1 MLTFCFLACLT
12 PMPIDQTPE
21 DRDGDGVPVL
31 VDCDDNNPDRFP
43 GNSEVCDGADQD
55 CDDAIDEG
63 TLLEGYLDQD
73 GDGVGAGDG
82 LQVCNVLDQ
91 GLVYD
96 GNDCD
101 DGDSSTYPGAE
112 ELCDE
117 VNNDCDERV
126 DEGVSYKV
134 FYEDS
139 DGDGYGNDDVQLEH
153 CGEPPSGYVG
163 NNQDCDDSE
172 RKVNPGVE
180 ELCDGLDQDC
190 SGDGPDGVEECSCEI
205 LRYEGNPY
213 IYCGDAESWF
223 NARDICLAMDTDL
236 LTVEDFTTST
246 AAAAIAFSF
255 EVSVWTGM
263 SDYADEGHWTWADG
277 SAVTYTRWNSGEPN
291 NAGNNEDCME
301 IGLFSSGDWNDNAC
315 SMQQPFMC
323 THNGLAPE

>member
-1 MLTFCFLACLT
+1 MHTTNSSGYTVCMLTFCFLACLT

-180 ELCDGLDQDC
+180 ELCDGLDQD
-190 SGDGPDGVEECSCEI
+190 
-205 LRYEGNPY
+205 
-213 IYCGDAESWF
+213 
-223 NARDICLAMDTDL
+223 
-236 LTVEDFTTST
+236 
-246 AAAAIAFSF
+246 
-255 EVSVWTGM
+255 
-263 SDYADEGHWTWADG
+263 
-277 SAVTYTRWNSGEPN
+277 
-291 NAGNNEDCME
+291 
-301 IGLFSSGDWNDNAC
+301 
-315 SMQQPFMC
+315 
-323 THNGLAPE
+323 

>member
-1 MLTFCFLACLT
+1 M
-12 PMPIDQTPE
+12 
-21 DRDGDGVPVL
+21 
-31 VDCDDNNPDRFP
+31 
-43 GNSEVCDGADQD
+43 
-55 CDDAIDEG
+55 
-63 TLLEGYLDQD
+63 
-73 GDGVGAGDG
+73 
-82 LQVCNVLDQ
+82 
-91 GLVYD
+91 
-96 GNDCD
+96 
-101 DGDSSTYPGAE
+101 
-112 ELCDE
+112 
-117 VNNDCDERV
+117 
-126 DEGVSYKV
+126 
-134 FYEDS
+134 
-139 DGDGYGNDDVQLEH
+139 
-153 CGEPPSGYVG
+153 
-163 NNQDCDDSE
+163 
-172 RKVNPGVE
+172 
-180 ELCDGLDQDC
+180 
-190 SGDGPDGVEECSCEI
+190 
-205 LRYEGNPY
+205 RYEGNPY